1 MNERYEIRRKIG
13 QGGLGTVYQAF
24 DSQLRRDVAI
34 KRLFAS
40 VDAAGNVDR
49 EAAAEKLMREATA
62 LSRLNHPN
70 IVSVFDVGVDA
81 DGGYVVMELL
91 QGETLTETI
100 GKGTLTLADFHQV
113 VIQTL
118 EALIAAE
125 AANMLHR
132 DLKPSNIMLN
142 WLPSGRFLIK
152 VLDFGLAKVSTQP
165 SLQTIDQNNSVLGS
179 IFYMAPEQFER
190 RELRFATD
198 IYSMGCIYYFCL
210 TGRDPFTGRSVADVM
225 NAHLEHRVA
234 ALHEIRPELPRPVCD
249 WVMWLLRRDMDAR
262 PQTAKEA
269 LDSFPISE
277 SGGAIQVVPEQEFKI
292 PAPRLPAA
300 ARTPSSPEAA
310 GSTPPASS
318 TPRPQPSGTSG
329 PVPTRSVTS
338 GTRLPASRTSGPVPS
353 RNTAGVR
360 LPPSSTS
367 GPIATHSTTGTR
379 LPSSSSGPVP
389 SRTGLAPTHSP
400 SQPSRGRLG
409 LTLGVGGALLSL
421 VAVLLLVPNVRQRLT
436 GQSGAHDNSVASLTS
451 LSRISVAEGDEIQFS
466 FAVRFRS
473 EAPFRFSL
481 IQPDKV
487 FQGYTFD
494 LEEHQPV
501 SLTIR
506 RYAGESA
513 TTVREVAAPKH
524 PALNTKLEGRNI
536 TASQVAKAEVRAKM
550 TRPKELSFTVTLW
563 NTTGEKGVYTAK
575 DTAADL
581 TSVQEYGFRGLRAV
595 LDQVGDRKFSVAK
608 VPGKPSTPKAPAIG
622 PVISDPSAMGL
633 TVLLDDNFDAGSSAT
648 PGNDAD
654 LPLDGD
660 WQDKPYLVKPD
671 PAKKVST
678 INGTTALAMNSGHG
692 AYTNFPSIELKEG
705 RLIEAAFRCRIDDSI
720 DSLRLIFVN
729 KTTESRGYLIEINRN
744 ARIAIHEFRGQ
755 HAKDFPL
762 EVCRQIHEMGAPGFN
777 PRLSQLN
784 RFRLL
789 VSRLKDDQARV
800 QVFVDFSGGKSA
812 NTGFTDALAPAPRQ
826 FATFGLRTRG
836 KKGRVLIDDVQ
847 IVSSAAPK

>member
-1 MNERYEIRRKIG
+1 MNDRYEIRRKIG

-49 EAAAEKLMREATA
+49 ESAAEKLMREATA

-100 GKGTLTLADFHQV
+100 GKGTLTLADFHQI

-125 AANMLHR
+125 AENMLHR
-132 DLKPSNIMLN
+132 DLKPSNIMLI
-142 WLPSGRFLIK
+142 WLPSGRFLLK

-198 IYSMGCIYYFCL
+198 LYSMGCIYYFCL

-234 ALHEIRPELPRPVCD
+234 PLHEIRPELPRSVCD
-249 WVMWLLRRDMDAR
+249 WVMWLLRRDMDGR

-269 LDSFPISE
+269 LDNFPISE
-277 SGGAIQVVPEQEFKI
+277 SGGAIQVIPEQEFRI
-292 PAPRLPAA
+292 PAA
-300 ARTPSSPEAA
+300 
-310 GSTPPASS
+310 PPASRGPS
-318 TPRPQPSGTSG
+318 SSLASGSPQTAAAGTRPPATSTSG
-329 PVPTRSVTS
+329 PVPPRTVTS
-338 GTRLPASRTSGPVPS
+338 GTRLPVRTSGPVPS
-353 RNTAGVR
+353 RNTSGVR
-360 LPPSSTS
+360 LPPSSAS
-367 GPIATHSTTGTR
+367 GPIATHATAGTR
-379 LPSSSSGPVP
+379 LPSTASGPVP
-389 SRTGLAPTHSP
+389 SSRTGLAPTHPLPKSK
-400 SQPSRGRLG
+400 GG
-409 LTLGVGGALLSL
+409 AGMALGVGGALLSI
-421 VAVLLLVPNVRQRLT
+421 VVIALLLPNVRKSLT
-436 GQSGAHDNSVASLTS
+436 GQSGPHDNAVASLTA
-451 LSRISVAEGDEIQFS
+451 LSRTSVSEGDEVQFS

-473 EAPFRFSL
+473 ENALRFSL
-481 IQPDKV
+481 IQPDKT
-487 FQGYTFD
+487 FQGYAFD
-494 LEEHQPV
+494 IEERQPV
-501 SLTIR
+501 SLKIR
-506 RYAGESA
+506 RYSGESA
-513 TTVREVAAPKH
+513 TTVRQVAPPTR
-524 PALNTKLEGRNI
+524 PAFETKLEGRNV
-536 TASQVAKAEVRAKM
+536 TASQVSKVDVRAKM
-550 TRPKELSFTVTLW
+550 TRPKEINFTVTLW

-575 DTAADL
+575 DTSADL

-595 LDQVGDRKFSVAK
+595 LDQVGDRKLHVAK
-608 VPGKPSTPKAPAIG
+608 GPGKPAPPKTPSPG
-622 PVISDPSAMGL
+622 PVTSDPAALGL
-633 TVLLDDNFDAGSSAT
+633 AVLLDDNFDSGKSPTA
-648 PGNDAD
+648 GNDAD

-660 WQDKPYLVKPD
+660 WQDKPYLLKPD

-678 INGTTALAMNSGHG
+678 INGSTALAFNSGHG
-692 AYTNFPSIELKEG
+692 AYTNFPSIELREG
-705 RLIEAAFRCRIDDSI
+705 HLIETAFRCRIDDSI
-720 DSLRLIFVN
+720 DSVRLFLVN
-729 KTTESRGYLIEINRN
+729 KTTDSRGYLVEIDRS

-762 EVCRQIHEMGAPGFN
+762 EVCRQVHEMKPPSFT
-777 PRLSQLN
+777 PKLSQLN
-784 RFRLL
+784 RFRLS

-800 QVFVDFSGGKSA
+800 QIFVEFSGGKTA
-812 NTGFTDALAPAPRQ
+812 NTSFTDSLAPAPRQ
-826 FATFGLRTRG
+826 FAAFGLRTRG
-836 KKGRVLIDDVQ
+836 KKGRGSIDDIQ
-847 IVSSAAPK
+847 IVSSVAPK